1 MLFNKQKFAAG
12 DIISVKLITGDEVM
26 GKFVEDTM
34 GTITLDRP
42 LMLAM
47 TQKGPAMAP
56 VLVTVNPDSKL
67 TFNTQAITVMAESDA
82 EIGKQYVYQTTGIQP
97 VSAGSIIKG

>member
-12 DIISVKLITGDEVM
+12 DIVTIKLLTGDEIM
-26 GKFVEDTM
+26 GKFVEDSM
-34 GTITLDRP
+34 SSITLDRP

-47 TQKGPAMAP
+47 TQKGPAMSP
-56 VLVTVNPDSKL
+56 VLMTVNPDAKL
-67 TFNTQAITVMAESDA
+67 TFNTQTVMVMAETDQ
-82 EIGKQYVYQTTGIQP
+82 EIGKQYVFQTTGIQP

>member
-1 MLFNKQKFAAG
+1 MLFNKQKFTAG
-12 DIISVKLITGDEVM
+12 DIVTIKLISGDEIM
-26 GKFVEDTM
+26 GKFIEDAM
-34 GTITLDRP
+34 GSITLDQP
-42 LMLAM
+42 VMLAM

-97 VSAGSIIKG
+97 VTAGSIIKG